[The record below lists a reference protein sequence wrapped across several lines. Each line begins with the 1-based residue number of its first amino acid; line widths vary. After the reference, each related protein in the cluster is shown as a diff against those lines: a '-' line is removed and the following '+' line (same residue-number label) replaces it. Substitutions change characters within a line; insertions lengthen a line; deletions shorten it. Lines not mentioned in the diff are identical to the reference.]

1 MYKYCLLLVLIL
13 APTQSLAAFFFFATA
28 DQHRC
33 DDFFSAIEL
42 LLPLA
47 EESNA
52 QAQPVLAP
60 MHKYGERVK
69 QDLETAY

>member
-1 MYKYCLLLVLIL
+1 MYKHCLLLVLIL
-13 APTQSLAAFFFFATA
+13 APTQSFAASFFLATA
-28 DQHRC
+28 DPHRC

-42 LLPLA
+42 LLPFA

-60 MHKYGERVK
+60 MHKYGESVK